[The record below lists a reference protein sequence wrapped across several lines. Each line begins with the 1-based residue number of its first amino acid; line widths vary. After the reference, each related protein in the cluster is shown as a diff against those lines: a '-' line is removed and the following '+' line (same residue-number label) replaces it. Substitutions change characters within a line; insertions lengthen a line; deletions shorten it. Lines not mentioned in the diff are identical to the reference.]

1 MPFKLQV
8 ADRNY
13 ESFTIINSSTLSK
26 DVTVPSINPIEHKL
40 LNQDIFDYDVESQVI
55 TIQHSTTRSM
65 PNIPGV
71 LVLEGNKRYGKHKKK
86 FLYKCIP
93 DDQKIAYFHDTLYD
107 KVGFNKRFHNKYVVF
122 KFNHWN
128 SKHPQGMLVQTL
140 GNVTELSNFYE
151 YQLYCKSLYASIQN
165 FNKATMRALKTKS
178 EAEFIERYSK
188 KNMMLKTAEIG
199 ILYQ

>member
-26 DVTVPSINPIEHKL
+26 DVTIPSINPIEHKL

-93 DDQKIAYFHDTLYD
+93 DDRRLPIFRGSIN
-107 KVGFNKRFHNKYVVF
+107 GFTTN
-122 KFNHWN
+122 
-128 SKHPQGMLVQTL
+128 MLF
-140 GNVTELSNFYE
+140 SN
-151 YQLYCKSLYASIQN
+151 LI
-165 FNKATMRALKTKS
+165 T
-178 EAEFIERYSK
+178 
-188 KNMMLKTAEIG
+188 G
-199 ILYQ
+199 ILNTHKVCWCRLWEMLLNCPISMSISCIVKVYTHLFKISIKQLCEL